1 MNHRL
6 EHTDHV
12 NLSEPIQRSDNDHF
26 TSESRVKNDIIPLHY
41 VVKTSPDKL
50 NNRPRIQKAT
60 KYIVATS
67 DNRNRNKK
75 PMFIP
80 VAAYS
85 VTKRRPKNKRKKQT
99 MSGQQMFG
107 TQKMS
112 ASSISSVRQK
122 RPTVVYDDQNGD
134 NDNDDS
140 GDDGDEETDDDYEMR
155 KESAVYGYIHKPEV
169 IEFRGQYYYGN
180 NDHSVSNQEPDH
192 EQQMSTKY
200 KAHVEYDGHDSM
212 GAYPH
217 ERHRVSYVPMETYH
231 EEHSASA
238 FLLAK
243 LKKASL
249 PLMLTPVISY
259 LLTPVVIPITAT
271 VAAGRRKRNVANQN
285 FWSGNGTFSIIHGSN
300 GSKSIDSTN
309 EIEDRKIRDAKIL
322 LEYLKK
328 VKPDERLT
336 TSAVANFLECDGL
349 LLKSDRC
356 LEQLSC
362 EFSDIRNANAVRLE
376 RAVTSI
382 IMVHL
387 LHNEFISDKFKKRI
401 KKAALYGRKHSGS

>member
-1 MNHRL
+1 MFFGWSIWFCRPIRWPPLCLLVSLLRSIVCICLVSSSTSSLNHICFDNNETNSRLMNHRL

-243 LKKASL
+243 LKKGIFFFA
-249 PLMLTPVISY
+249 I
-259 LLTPVVIPITAT
+259 
-271 VAAGRRKRNVANQN
+271 
-285 FWSGNGTFSIIHGSN
+285 IIHH
-300 GSKSIDSTN
+300 
-309 EIEDRKIRDAKIL
+309 
-322 LEYLKK
+322 
-328 VKPDERLT
+328 
-336 TSAVANFLECDGL
+336 C
-349 LLKSDRC
+349 
-356 LEQLSC
+356 
-362 EFSDIRNANAVRLE
+362 
-376 RAVTSI
+376 
-382 IMVHL
+382 
-387 LHNEFISDKFKKRI
+387 
-401 KKAALYGRKHSGS
+401 